1 MYLPSNLK
9 VHLKEFI
16 CAKVT
21 AESNFKLGKFDLIS
35 MSNFLAI
42 TEGNNSQYSYDLVSQ
57 FADMLEDDGS
67 FIIIE
72 PGDVENCINLKRL
85 RNSLGK
91 AWLRMEYSMYILPV

>member
-1 MYLPSNLK
+1 
-9 VHLKEFI
+9 
-16 CAKVT
+16 
-21 AESNFKLGKFDLIS
+21 